1 MLSYGHSSP
10 SLLVFCPFSAVNK
23 HNADAVMK
31 PWFLLL
37 DKTMLTGQLFLE
49 VSVTGTCS

>member
-10 SLLVFCPFSAVNK
+10 SLLVFCPFSSVDK
-23 HNADAVMK
+23 HNADAVRK

-37 DKTMLTGQLFLE
+37 DKTVLTGQLFLE